1 MLGVLWVRSLD
12 RALVTADTT
21 TGSSRVRNAALPLAR
36 YGLRGAV
43 AARFLRYQR
52 RDPASLAYWAIAVVV
67 MFICSAST
75 IVGPQRHPGVV
86 IASAV
91 FGAAF
96 VGAYHANPVGQ
107 AGPAFVLEAMALRG
121 RRELRAYFSGQD
133 LVYGAI
139 AIPLLTGTSIV
150 LGVLVGD
157 PIGGSRRRR
166 GWPGRA
172 GRGPGGG
179 QHLHRRAGLSDAET
193 AGNPMPQPSQGYTV
207 YAAAAV
213 FGTLAAVAVA
223 VIPAI
228 ILANVT
234 SGVAAPMRLPVLF
247 GCAAL
252 YGFGLAWLGMRA
264 AAITAEVRLPE
275 LCQIALRTNL

>member
-1 MLGVLWVRSLD
+1 M
-12 RALVTADTT
+12 
-21 TGSSRVRNAALPLAR
+21 RNAALPLAR

-75 IVGPQRHPGVV
+75 IVGPQKHPGVV

-107 AGPAFVLEAMALRG
+107 AGPAFVLEAVALGG

-139 AIPLLTGTSIV
+139 GIPLVTGTSIV

-157 PIGGSRRRR
+157 PMEGAAAAAVGLAGVGAALAIGNIFSVALAYPMQKR
-166 GWPGRA
+166 
-172 GRGPGGG
+172 
-179 QHLHRRAGLSDAET
+179 
-193 AGNPMPQPSQGYTV
+193 AGNPMPQPSQGYNG
-207 YAAAAV
+207 YAIAAV
-213 FGTLAAVAVA
+213 FGTLASVAVA
-223 VIPAI
+223 VIPVI
-228 ILANVT
+228 VLANLT
-234 SGVAAPMRLPVLF
+234 SGVSAATRLPALF
-247 GCAAL
+247 GCAAA
-252 YGFGLAWLGMRA
+252 YGFCLAWLGLRA
-264 AAITAEVRLPE
+264 AAITAEGRLPE
-275 LCQIALRTNL
+275 LCQVAMRTNL